1 MNEQVID
8 DLYARALQSGYKKGR
23 ADFVQLIQSN
33 EDVFND
39 MYQYVQS
46 KGYAKDA
53 QSFSSLVGKRT
64 APTVKKKVTASV
76 SEPGSLV
83 SPEREVPVA
92 EPVIEEK
99 IQDLTVAEPD
109 FFEERMAMVSP
120 QLIDRGDED
129 QVAQELT
136 DVFKPYGFEVEPT
149 SIGDAL
155 KVTAANGET
164 IEVDLDPMELPS
176 FLSVGRFGFTGDMD
190 TETEKSE
197 AKKLQDFLRENRQE
211 GLDAP
216 RKFVTQKQIDTN
228 VKKINDAEESINN
241 QFLSYVERKSIFD
254 AEFTEAFPVNDVQ
267 AVAADPE
274 GYNDFLQRG
283 RDLDIEAQGLR
294 QNDELLKEQGRELD
308 KAAGEYTSMLAN
320 RGDWGGGLWNKVLT
334 GIGRISEEAYNVAMD
349 KVTGAIPLMTTDPAY
364 YQSRFTEEAERRG
377 ITPPYGTDGA
387 KATRAE
393 FLSFM
398 TSIDSDIRNEIGDK
412 VVDDYKKERK
422 FGEPIDVEKAVNR
435 YSQYAASEN
444 MKLKGGE
451 LEAVRNGLL
460 NVLGDSETTP
470 EWTQLKERGFWGG
483 AF

>member
-1 MNEQVID
+1 MEEQVLKDFIATAQANNYNYD
-8 DLYARALQSGYKKGR
+8 VVMPKFPELSGYDLQVLKDYI
-23 ADFVQLIQSN
+23 ATAEASN
-33 EDVFND
+33 YDYNTIN
-39 MYQYVQS
+39 
-46 KGYAKDA
+46 AK
-53 QSFSSLVGKRT
+53 FPELF
-64 APTVKKKVTASV
+64 PTVKKKVTASV

-83 SPEREVPVA
+83 SPEPEVPVA
-92 EPVIEEK
+92 EPVVEEEV
-99 IQDLTVAEPD
+99 QDLTVAEPD

-129 QVAQELT
+129 EVAQELT

-197 AKKLQDFLRENRQE
+197 AKKLQDFLRKNRQE

-216 RKFVTQKQIDTN
+216 RRLVTQEQIDNN
-228 VKKINDAEESINN
+228 VKKINDAEEVINK

-254 AEFTEAFPVNDVQ
+254 AEFAEAFPVNDVQ

-274 GYNDFLQRG
+274 GYNDFVQRG

-320 RGDWGGGLWNKVLT
+320 RGDWGG
-334 GIGRISEEAYNVAMD
+334 
-349 KVTGAIPLMTTDPAY
+349 PAD
-364 YQSRFTEEAERRG
+364 QNPA
-377 ITPPYGTDGA
+377 
-387 KATRAE
+387 
-393 FLSFM
+393 
-398 TSIDSDIRNEIGDK
+398 
-412 VVDDYKKERK
+412 
-422 FGEPIDVEKAVNR
+422 
-435 YSQYAASEN
+435 
-444 MKLKGGE
+444 
-451 LEAVRNGLL
+451 
-460 NVLGDSETTP
+460 
-470 EWTQLKERGFWGG
+470 
-483 AF
+483 